1 MKPEDIA
8 AELKMNA
15 ADLYREE
22 VFTDRRVG
30 TIRRLTPIRKDGTTD
45 ESRKVIFE
53 GQTQLMTAAGALP
66 LAFVIDAAAIE
77 EATAKFGA
85 AAEAALHRT
94 MKEIQEMRREAAS
107 SIVIPD
113 KGMGGLPP
121 MGGGKIKLP

>member
-15 ADLYREE
+15 ADLFREE

-30 TIRRLTPIRKDGTTD
+30 TIRRLTPIRKDGAPD
-45 ESRKVIFE
+45 ETRKVIFE

-66 LAFVIDAAAIE
+66 LAFVIEAASIE
-77 EATAKFGA
+77 EASGKFGA

-121 MGGGKIKLP
+121 VGGGKIKLP